1 MLQMLGLWSIKLM
14 YNTICV
20 ELFYFALV
28 VGCFEYHVENP
39 GDQSVVE
46 HNLIPRIV
54 VKSPGNYSTVNLPFS
69 FRYVSTGACISE
81 VYIDGISLFRG
92 AHTKDNDFAVNFT
105 VPYLSYETHHALI
118 DIVDSEGNL
127 LEAGIVS
134 LNFHVSADSV
144 GDTEDHYDEVEPTD
158 VYDPN
163 LSEEDK
169 ARAVLKD
176 GWLLIHQNIE
186 FTRIEPIDSCE
197 DMGWTK
203 RKIPRKIYDAFQFF
217 NELDILE
224 IRLHE
229 LQNVVHRFILIEATR
244 THSNQLKP
252 LYYELNKQR
261 FAQFHSKILHLIVE
275 DLPNSTDPWVLENFQ
290 RNAILRGLSGAHPND
305 LVVIADVDEIPASYV
320 LDAVRSC
327 DGPTS
332 PTWLY
337 TRFFNFKFEWEF
349 LGQWKHPQVVRFANL
364 IPGAAGSV
372 TPQQVRM
379 GAMTP
384 RHTKIESAGWHCSF
398 FTDAEGVI
406 QKVKAFTHQELNRAV
421 GQAPMMRDRMNAAR

>member
-1 MLQMLGLWSIKLM
+1 MLGLWSIKLK
-14 YNTICV
+14 YNVICV
-20 ELFYFALV
+20 ELFYFALFA
-28 VGCFEYHVENP
+28 GCFEHHVKNS
-39 GDQSVVE
+39 DIISVVE
-46 HNLIPRIV
+46 HPLVPRIV
-54 VKSPGNYSTVNLPFS
+54 VKYPGNGSTINLPVAFQ
-69 FRYVSTGACISE
+69 YMSTGVCISE
-81 VYIDGISLFRG
+81 VYIDGISFFRG
-92 AHTKDNDFAVNFT
+92 SHTKENNFTVNFT
-105 VPYLSYETHHALI
+105 VPYLSQESHIASI
-118 DIVDSEGNL
+118 DIVDNEGNL
-127 LEAGIVS
+127 LEVGIAS
-134 LNFHVSADSV
+134 LNFHVSASFVADT
-144 GDTEDHYDEVEPTD
+144 GDYYDEVEPTD
-158 VYDPN
+158 AYDPN

-197 DMGWTK
+197 DMGWTE
-203 RKIPRKIYDAFQFF
+203 RKKPRRIYDAFQFF

-229 LQNVVHRFILIEATR
+229 LQNVVHRFVLVEATR

-252 LYYELNKQR
+252 LFYELHKQR
-261 FAQFHSKILHLIVE
+261 FAKFHKKIIHIIVE

-290 RNAILRGLSGAHPND
+290 RNTILRGLSEAHPND
-305 LVVIADVDEIPASYV
+305 LVIIADVDEIPSSYV

-349 LGQWKHPQVVRFANL
+349 LGQWKHPQVVRVANL

-384 RHTKIESAGWHCSF
+384 SHTKIESAGWHCSF
-398 FTDAEGVI
+398 FSDAEGI
-406 QKVKAFTHQELNRAV
+406 IDKVKAFTHQELNRAV
-421 GQAPMMRDRMNAAR
+421 RQSPWLLP

>member
-1 MLQMLGLWSIKLM
+1 MLRFWSKNLKK
-14 YNTICV
+14 NTICI
-20 ELFYFALV
+20 ELLYYAIFA
-28 VGCFEYHVENP
+28 GCFEHHEKKFTYLP
-39 GDQSVVE
+39 VVE
-46 HNLIPRIV
+46 EHALIPRIV
-54 VKSPGNYSTVNLPFS
+54 VKYPLNGSTANLPVS
-69 FRYVSTGACISE
+69 FRYMSTGECISE
-81 VYIDGISLFRG
+81 LYIDGISLFRG
-92 AHTKDNDFAVNFT
+92 FHSKDNNFTVDFA
-105 VPYLSYETHHALI
+105 VPYLSYESHLASI

-134 LNFHVSADSV
+134 LDFVVSADAV
-144 GDTEDHYDEVEPTD
+144 ADAGDYYDEIEPTD
-158 VYDPN
+158 AYDPN
-163 LSEEDK
+163 LSNEDK
-169 ARAVLKD
+169 AKAVLKD
-176 GWLLIHQNIE
+176 GWLLIHQSIE
-186 FTRIEPIDSCE
+186 FTRIEPIDSCK
-197 DMGWTK
+197 DIGWME
-203 RKIPRKIYDAFQFF
+203 RKKPRRIYDAFQFF

-229 LQNVVHRFILIEATR
+229 LQNVVHKFVLVEATR
-244 THSNQLKP
+244 THSNQPKP

-261 FAQFHSKILHLIVE
+261 FSQFHNKILHIIVD

-290 RNAILRGLSGAHPND
+290 RNTILRGLREAHPND

-337 TRFFNFKFEWEF
+337 SRFFNFKFEWEF

-364 IPGAAGSV
+364 LPGAAGSV

-384 RHTKIESAGWHCSF
+384 SHTKIESAGWHCSF
-398 FTDAEGVI
+398 FSDAEGVI
-406 QKVKAFTHQELNRAV
+406 QKVKAFTHQELNREVHHAV
-421 GQAPMMRDRMNAAR
+421 PRAT